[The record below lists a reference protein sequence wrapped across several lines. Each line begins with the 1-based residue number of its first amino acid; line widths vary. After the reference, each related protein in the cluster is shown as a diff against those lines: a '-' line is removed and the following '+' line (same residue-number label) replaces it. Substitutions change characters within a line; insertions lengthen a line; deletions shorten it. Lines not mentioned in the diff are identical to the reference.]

1 MFHHARTG
9 MGNSRKKFI
18 SENEEGAEMK
28 KKMGYLQVILMIG
41 CIPMLAT
48 MVALTVY
55 ASGKMKDELVDST
68 YLRLKACAT
77 SVEQYFTWD
86 IREDILEKDDISYQ
100 FIDSL
105 QDEHIEQT
113 LFMEDERFITSI
125 VDKDGNRAE
134 GTKADPQIW
143 ETVRAGNDYET
154 DGVEIKGE
162 EYYVY
167 YMPVCSDDG
176 EILGMAF
183 AGERESIVQDA
194 ISDMLRSLVLRSVCL
209 NVLFIAVMVYLSF
222 KIRKPL
228 LTTAEYIDQIANG
241 NLSGNLEV
249 KSVIR
254 EVTTLIRASVSMRD
268 KLNSI
273 VTEVDG
279 HAAQLDSSMELLN
292 TLASASSKGTNQ
304 IRQAVDELAATAT
317 SLAENVQTVNSRM
330 LEMGDNVNAIHSE
343 TVTLNENSNKMDR
356 ANRNASES
364 MNLVLE
370 SSHTSSDIITE
381 MIVQVKATNEAI
393 ASISKAVELISDITA
408 QTNLLSLN
416 ASIEAA
422 RAGQAGKGF
431 AVVATE
437 IKQLAEQSNQSADT
451 IKKIADDILE
461 KSNKS
466 VELTERMRALAEKEQ
481 ADIGGAKN
489 GFDALSQ
496 IIEANVTTAGII
508 AEKTKNLEE
517 LKQTI
522 INSITELSAISEEN
536 AASNEEVTANVSDI
550 AEAVNKI
557 SDDTGTIKKV
567 STDLKELMQ
576 YFK

>member
-167 YMPVCSDDG
+167 YMPVCYDDG

-437 IKQLAEQSNQSADT
+437 IKQLAEQSSQSADT

-557 SDDTGTIKKV
+557 SDDTGTIKKA
-567 STDLKELMQ
+567 STDLEELMQ

>member
-1 MFHHARTG
+1 
-9 MGNSRKKFI
+9 
-18 SENEEGAEMK
+18 
-28 KKMGYLQVILMIG
+28 
-41 CIPMLAT
+41 
-48 MVALTVY
+48 
-55 ASGKMKDELVDST
+55 
-68 YLRLKACAT
+68 
-77 SVEQYFTWD
+77 
-86 IREDILEKDDISYQ
+86 
-100 FIDSL
+100 
-105 QDEHIEQT
+105 
-113 LFMEDERFITSI
+113 
-125 VDKDGNRAE
+125 
-134 GTKADPQIW
+134 
-143 ETVRAGNDYET
+143 
-154 DGVEIKGE
+154 
-162 EYYVY
+162 
-167 YMPVCSDDG
+167 
-176 EILGMAF
+176 
-183 AGERESIVQDA
+183 
-194 ISDMLRSLVLRSVCL
+194 MLRSLVLRSVCL

-437 IKQLAEQSNQSADT
+437 IKQLAEQSSQSADT

-517 LKQTI
+517 LKQTN

-567 STDLKELMQ
+567 STDLEELMQ

>member
-1 MFHHARTG
+1 M
-9 MGNSRKKFI
+9 
-18 SENEEGAEMK
+18 
-28 KKMGYLQVILMIG
+28 
-41 CIPMLAT
+41 
-48 MVALTVY
+48 
-55 ASGKMKDELVDST
+55 GKMKDELVDST

-437 IKQLAEQSNQSADT
+437 IKQLAEQSSQSADT

-536 AASNEEVTANVSDI
+536 AASNEEVSANVSDI

>member
-1 MFHHARTG
+1 MPVRGWVTAG
-9 MGNSRKKFI
+9 KKFL
-18 SENEEGAEMK
+18 SENEECAEI

-125 VDKDGNRAE
+125 VDQDGNR
-134 GTKADPQIW
+134 
-143 ETVRAGNDYET
+143 
-154 DGVEIKGE
+154 
-162 EYYVY
+162 
-167 YMPVCSDDG
+167 
-176 EILGMAF
+176 
-183 AGERESIVQDA
+183 
-194 ISDMLRSLVLRSVCL
+194 
-209 NVLFIAVMVYLSF
+209 
-222 KIRKPL
+222 
-228 LTTAEYIDQIANG
+228 
-241 NLSGNLEV
+241 
-249 KSVIR
+249 
-254 EVTTLIRASVSMRD
+254 
-268 KLNSI
+268 
-273 VTEVDG
+273 
-279 HAAQLDSSMELLN
+279 
-292 TLASASSKGTNQ
+292 
-304 IRQAVDELAATAT
+304 
-317 SLAENVQTVNSRM
+317 
-330 LEMGDNVNAIHSE
+330 
-343 TVTLNENSNKMDR
+343 
-356 ANRNASES
+356 
-364 MNLVLE
+364 
-370 SSHTSSDIITE
+370 
-381 MIVQVKATNEAI
+381 
-393 ASISKAVELISDITA
+393 
-408 QTNLLSLN
+408 
-416 ASIEAA
+416 
-422 RAGQAGKGF
+422 
-431 AVVATE
+431 
-437 IKQLAEQSNQSADT
+437 
-451 IKKIADDILE
+451 
-461 KSNKS
+461 
-466 VELTERMRALAEKEQ
+466 AEKEQ

-489 GFDALSQ
+489 GFDTLSQ

-550 AEAVNKI
+550 AESVNKI

-567 STDLKELMQ
+567 STDLEELMQ

>member
-1 MFHHARTG
+1 
-9 MGNSRKKFI
+9 
-18 SENEEGAEMK
+18 
-28 KKMGYLQVILMIG
+28 MGYLQVILMIG

-437 IKQLAEQSNQSADT
+437 IKQLAEQSSQSADT

-557 SDDTGTIKKV
+557 SDDTGTIKKA
-567 STDLKELMQ
+567 STDLEELMQ